1 MEPHKFP
8 LSDTDHLIPT
18 RLPLK
23 RSLKDSISDFE
34 DLQRPHKRMSVCWQ
48 NHAEESTESRFSNT
62 SGSVP
67 PRAWSLKSETGRAV
81 RGGMVVQ
88 MQQTFVFT
96 WIGVTINLMQERGGV
111 MKGKGIRREQQRLK
125 CTRGQKQRLML
136 NGKQLN
142 LPDQCVF

>member
-8 LSDTDHLIPT
+8 LSDSDHLIPA

-67 PRAWSLKSETGRAV
+67 PRPWSLKSEAGRAV
-81 RGGMVVQ
+81 RGGDGGSNAADVRVHLDWSNNQLDAGKRRRDEGQGDKTRAAKIQ
-88 MQQTFVFT
+88 MYKRAKAEADAE
-96 WIGVTINLMQERGGV
+96 WETIES
-111 MKGKGIRREQQRLK
+111 
-125 CTRGQKQRLML
+125 
-136 NGKQLN
+136 
-142 LPDQCVF
+142 P